1 MKKFSALICVLLI
14 SVSLVMLYG
23 CTPVPVNEPY
33 DIRTGVTYARGE
45 TELTVASFN
54 VHSVKT
60 TREKIS
66 ACVGQLDAY
75 DVDIAGLQEV
85 DSDSFDRSFSGMVSL
100 LSSGN
105 MKEKFF
111 SPTMTESHGENYGLM
126 SLYKVA
132 PSETH
137 AFFLP
142 YKGEYYVNNLEP
154 RVLQRSLVTVDGVQI
169 AFYNTHLNHNQK
181 KYKGELVRDLQLQYV
196 CDIISSDPTPYII
209 LTGDFNIPSFDSLR
223 CFLETGKF
231 SLVNSPANPLESF
244 KRDDSEK
251 DDFNCID
258 NIIYTHSTLELLSS
272 GVVISD
278 ASDHYMLHAT
288 FRTMP

>member
-1 MKKFSALICVLLI
+1 MKKLSALICVLLI

-33 DIRTGVTYARGE
+33 DITTGVTYARGE

-111 SPTMTESHGENYGLM
+111 SPTMTREFGDYYGLMTASKYKADDTLSLFLPYPGENYKLGI
-126 SLYKVA
+126 
-132 PSETH
+132 
-137 AFFLP
+137 
-142 YKGEYYVNNLEP
+142 EP
-154 RVLQRSLVTVDGVQI
+154 RIVTRYLVTIGGVQI
-169 AFYNTHLNHNQK
+169 AVYNTHLDFTDEQLNGNLLRLEQMK
-181 KYKGELVRDLQLQYV
+181 FIIELMD
-196 CDIISSDPTPYII
+196 SDPCPYKV
-209 LTGDFNIPSFDSLR
+209 LSGDFNVADMDEFSVFGESGKYDMLVTPS
-223 CFLETGKF
+223 
-231 SLVNSPANPLESF
+231 NPLPTFRSEDGKES
-244 KRDDSEK
+244 S
-251 DDFNCID
+251 ID
-258 NIIYTHSTLELLSS
+258 NIIYTSDTMELTKG
-272 GVVISD
+272 GVTRSD
-278 ASDHYMLHAT
+278 
-288 FRTMP
+288 